1 MSQNNVEIVR
11 EAMDAY
17 NLGDKDGWARFMDPG
32 LETFP
37 VPEFPEPG
45 SLIGPDAAWDFY
57 QRFGE
62 TMAASKLYETSDFE
76 TAELIDAGD
85 RVVACQRTPL
95 HGRGGE
101 VVVELWGFTRSIR
114 GDGSELSG
122 SGAGTKPSKPP
133 GCRSSALDETRLPAA
148 AGVVY
153 SVEGAVQPPRQ
164 RPADVRAVLQ
174 RPKSGFSAMS
184 EFSPGDVLA
193 PVRGGYRFVV
203 GPSRSGRDTGRA
215 MSQENVGLWLR
226 ERDDLEAAVG

>member
-1 MSQNNVEIVR
+1 MSQENVEIVR

-62 TMAASKLYETSDFE
+62 TMAASKLYESSGFE

-95 HGRGGE
+95 YGRGGE
-101 VVVELWGFTRSIR
+101 VVVELWGVHTFDQGRWVRTQWFWSR
-114 GDGSELSG
+114 DE
-122 SGAGTKPSKPP
+122 
-133 GCRSSALDETRLPAA
+133 ALKA
-148 AGVVY
+148 AG
-153 SVEGAVQPPRQ
+153 
-164 RPADVRAVLQ
+164 L
-174 RPKSGFSAMS
+174 S
-184 EFSPGDVLA
+184 E
-193 PVRGGYRFVV
+193 
-203 GPSRSGRDTGRA
+203 
-215 MSQENVGLWLR
+215 
-226 ERDDLEAAVG
+226 